1 MSEIQYKGYTIN
13 ANPEQLTETNRWTVN
28 ISIEKHH
35 GGRVTDK
42 PFSASNTFTSKEEA
56 IEHCLNFGKQIID
69 GGRY

>member
-1 MSEIQYKGYTIN
+1 MSQIQYKGYTIN

-35 GGRVTDK
+35 GDRVTDK
-42 PFSASNTFTSKEEA
+42 PFSASNTFASKEEA